1 MAYTI
6 GSLVKARSREWV
18 ILPGSNDEFII
29 VRPLGGTEDE
39 VTGIHLALEGVE
51 PAQFDLPN
59 SDDIGDHRSC
69 RLLRNAVRL
78 SSRSGAGP
86 FRSLARIAVDPRP
99 YQFVPLLMALKLD
112 PIRICIADDVGIGKT
127 IEACLIVRELLD
139 RGEIQ
144 RMAVLCPPHLAEQW
158 QRELSEKFHITAE
171 LVLPST
177 AGRLERYCQ
186 VGQSLFDVYP
196 HVIVSMDFIKND
208 RRRDEF
214 VRTCPE
220 MVIVDEA
227 HTCAFGFEGKASRH
241 QRHQLIKQLAESNE
255 RHIILVT
262 ATPHSGKEETFRS
275 LLTFLNKDFVSLP
288 LDLSGKENEIQRRA
302 LSQHFVQRRRKDIEH
317 FLTETLFP
325 AREEA
330 EETYSLSPEYRQL
343 FDKALKYAK
352 ETVKESSGGYYKQ
365 RVRWW
370 SVLALLRSLAS
381 SPAAAAA
388 TLRERAKVSETDIPE
403 EVDEIGR
410 NSVFDIASD
419 DNTEGVDIIP
429 GSDHSEIEHENEGK
443 GEKRSA
449 LLSMAHD
456 AEKISIEHDLKL
468 QKAIKLIKKFL
479 VDGYNPI
486 VFCRFIPT
494 AEYVADKLR
503 VALESSFKGIQV
515 AQVTGLLS
523 PEERKLRVDELG
535 TAHKRVLVCTDC
547 LSEGINLQDHFDAVF
562 HYDLAWSPTRHEQRE
577 GRVDRFGQ
585 SNPKVRVMTYYSID
599 NQIDGIVLDVLIRK
613 HKTIRNSL
621 GISVPVPVDT
631 NAVTEAIFEGLLL
644 REKTKSNEH
653 QFLLDFVN
661 PQKQALDIEWDN
673 AADREKRSRTMFA
686 QDALQRAVIEE
697 VSQVIENVRRTIGT
711 TEDIENFTLDAV
723 KVYGGVIS
731 GNADQY
737 NFGLKELPRALKDL
751 LMTEDSIKVKF
762 DLPVKEGEQYF
773 NRTHPFVENL
783 ASFVLDSAV
792 DPLTVSIAKRVGAI
806 RTDAVKARTT
816 LLLTRFRYDLITARK
831 NEKDNQLVEE
841 CCLLGFKG
849 APEVAEWISSA
860 DIETLLKAEP
870 KANIYPDQAKS
881 FIQKILDNIDR
892 LLPAIGVEAEKK
904 AKQLLDDHQ
913 KVRSAAK
920 LKGMSFGVEPKLP
933 ADIIGIYVFLPA

>member
-1 MAYTI
+1 MSFTT

-18 ILPGSNDEFII
+18 VLPGSKDDFII

-39 VTGIHLALEGVE
+39 ITAIHLALEEVE

-59 SDDIGDHRSC
+59 PKNIGDHRSC
-69 RLLRNAVRL
+69 RLLRDAVRL

-99 YQFVPLLMALKLD
+99 YQFVPLLMALKLN

-144 RMAVLCPPHLAEQW
+144 RIAVLCPPHLAEQW
-158 QRELSEKFHITAE
+158 QKELSDKFHIHAE

-186 VGQSLFDVYP
+186 IGQSLFDVYP

-220 MVIVDEA
+220 LVIVDEA
-227 HTCAFGFEGKASRH
+227 HTCAFGFEGKGGRH
-241 QRHQLIKQLAESNE
+241 QRHQLIKQLAENNN
-255 RHIILVT
+255 RHMILVT

-275 LLTFLNKDFVSLP
+275 LLTFLNKDFVNLP
-288 LDLSGKENEIQRRA
+288 QDLGGKENEVQRRA
-302 LSQHFVQRRRKDIEH
+302 LAQHFVQRRRKDIEH

-325 AREEA
+325 TREEA

-343 FDKALKYAK
+343 FDKALKYAR
-352 ETVKESSGGYYKQ
+352 EIVKESSGGFYKQ

-381 SPAAAAA
+381 SPAAAAS

-429 GSDHSEIEHENEGK
+429 GSDHSEIEQENEGK
-443 GEKRSA
+443 SEKRSA
-449 LLSMAHD
+449 LLSMARD
-456 AEKISIEHDLKL
+456 AEKISIEQDLKL
-468 QKAIKLIKKFL
+468 QKATKLIKKIL
-479 VDGYNPI
+479 DDGYSPI

-494 AEYVADKLR
+494 AEYLADNLR
-503 VALESSFKGIQV
+503 TALEKYFKGLQV
-515 AQVTGLLS
+515 VAVTGLLP
-523 PEERKLRVDELG
+523 PEERKLRVEKLG
-535 TAHKRVLVCTDC
+535 TAPKRVLVCTDC
-547 LSEGINLQDHFDAVF
+547 LSEGINLQDHFNAVF

-585 SNPKVRVMTYYSID
+585 GSPKVRVMTYYSID

-613 HKTIRNSL
+613 HKNIRNSL

-644 REKTKSNEH
+644 RQKTRGDTTQQVFEFIK
-653 QFLLDFVN
+653 

-686 QDALQRAVIEE
+686 QDAIQRAVIDE
-697 VSQVIENVRRTIGT
+697 VSQVIENIRGTIGT
-711 TEDIENFTLDAV
+711 TEDVESFTLDAL
-723 KVYGGVIS
+723 KVYGGIV
-731 GNADQY
+731 AKEAKQY
-737 NFGLKELPRALKDL
+737 NFELKELPRALKDL
-751 LMTEDSIKVKF
+751 LMIEDKIKVKF
-762 DLPVKEGEQYF
+762 DLPIKDDEQYF

-783 ASFVLDSAV
+783 ASFILDSAL
-792 DPLTVSIAKRVGAI
+792 DSLTESIAKRTGAV
-806 RTDAVKARTT
+806 RTDAVKTRTT
-816 LLLTRFRYDLITARK
+816 LLLTRFRYDLITVK
-831 NEKDNQLVEE
+831 KDEQNNQLVEE
-841 CCLLGFKG
+841 CLLLAFEG
-849 APEVAEWISSA
+849 APEEAKWLKSS
-860 DIETLLKAEP
+860 DIEKLLTAEP
-870 KANIYPDQAKS
+870 KSNIYPDQARS
-881 FIQKILDNIDR
+881 FIQKVLDNIDK
-892 LLPAIGVEAEKK
+892 LLPAISEEAEKK
-904 AKQLLDDHQ
+904 ARQLLDDHQ
-913 KVRSAAK
+913 RVRSAAK
-920 LKGMSFGVEPKLP
+920 LKGVSFSVEPKLP
-933 ADIIGIYVFLPA
+933 ADIVGIYVFLPV